1 MRKMRILVLG
11 AGRVGSLIAREL
23 SKLFEVTAVDLDK
36 RKLEALRRE
45 VTVLPMDVSNED
57 RLVEVVRNYELV
69 VNALPGSLGLRVL
82 SACIRGRRDLVDVSF
97 MPEDPLTMKD
107 LVFNAGITVVV
118 DAGFAPGLSNMM
130 VGRALADFG
139 YLDSVEI
146 NVGGLPKTPKPPLY
160 HMVLFSIRDLIDEY
174 LRPARMIRE
183 GRLVYSDPLSIIES
197 VNIMGFKLE
206 RFPTDGLRTMLNTIR
221 SYSMVEYTLRWPGHL
236 ERMRVL
242 KELGFFSE
250 DNLERTI
257 QIIAPH
263 MTYEGEDMSLME
275 VIVKSG
281 NKEVRYLLYDEAVGG
296 DTSMA
301 RVTGYTATYIV
312 HLLIKGK
319 VEKGLIPPEHLGT
332 RQDTFNYVIEN
343 LKSRGIKIEQKVLNL

>member
-1 MRKMRILVLG
+1 MRVVVLG

-23 SKLFEVTAVDLDK
+23 SKLFEVTVVDLDK
-36 RKLEALRRE
+36 RKLEALGRE
-45 VTVLPMDVSNED
+45 VATLSMDVSSED
-57 RLVEVVRNYELV
+57 KLVEVVRGYELV
-69 VNALPGSLGLRVL
+69 VDALPGSLGLRVL
-82 SACIRGRRDLVDVSF
+82 RACVRGRKDLVDVSF
-97 MPEDPLTMKD
+97 MPEEVLTMKED
-107 LVFNAGITVVV
+107 VFSAGITAVV

-160 HMVLFSIRDLIDEY
+160 HMVLFSVRDLIDEY

-183 GRLVYSDPLSIIES
+183 GRLVYLDPLSVVEKVSIT
-197 VNIMGFKLE
+197 GFELE
-206 RFPTDGLRTMLNTIR
+206 RFPTDGLRTMLSTVGARN
-221 SYSMVEYTLRWPGHL
+221 MVEYTLRWPGHL

-242 KELGFFSE
+242 KELGFFSK

-257 QIIAPH
+257 QTIAPH

-275 VIVKSG
+275 VVIRYG

-301 RVTGYTATYIV
+301 RVTGYTATYIA
-312 HLLIKGK
+312 HLLARGK
-319 VEKGLIPPEHLGT
+319 VERGLIPPEHLGT
-332 RQDTFNYVIEN
+332 RQDTFNYVVEN
-343 LKSRGIKIEQKVLNL
+343 LRSRGVRIEQKVTYP